1 MPAPTRTS
9 HFWFRRLAGA
19 GVALAFCVIVF
30 GAFTR
35 LSDAGLGCP
44 DWPGCYGRVLAPQTE
59 GAIAQAEAR
68 FPEAPVDVTK
78 AWIEMGHRY
87 IAGLLGLMIL
97 AMTILAWRARD
108 TALPRTAT
116 TALLA
121 LVIFQSIL
129 GMWTVTLLLKPL
141 VVTAHLLGGMATIS
155 LLFWLW
161 LSQLQTP
168 RLPAP
173 PRARGLA
180 MLALAALVGQIFLG
194 GWVSTN
200 YAALACTEFPTC
212 HSGRFFPP
220 MDAAE
225 GFVLWRGLGQNYE
238 YGVLDHPART
248 AIHVV
253 HRLGAVVVTIV
264 LLALAALL
272 LLRGAG
278 AWQRALGALL
288 AVLLVGQLAVGISI
302 VLLHLPLSLATAHNG
317 MAALLMLCMVAILH
331 VLWRSPGGPEASAQ

>member
-1 MPAPTRTS
+1 MTAPSRVL
-9 HFWFRRLAGA
+9 FRRLAGLA
-19 GVALAFCVIVF
+19 VVLALAVIVA

-44 DWPGCYGRVLAPQTE
+44 DWPGCYGQLIAPQSE
-59 GAIAQAEAR
+59 ARLERAEAR
-68 FPEAPVDVTK
+68 FPGAAVDVSK

-87 IAGLLGLMIL
+87 AAGLLGLLIL
-97 AMTILAWRARD
+97 ALAVIAWRVRD
-108 TALPRTAT
+108 ASLPRASS

-121 LVIFQSIL
+121 LVVFQALL

-141 VVTAHLLGGMATIS
+141 VVTAHLLGGMATVA

-161 LSQLQTP
+161 LSQLQAPAAAAP
-168 RLPAP
+168 RG
-173 PRARGLA
+173 ARGLA
-180 MLALAALVGQIFLG
+180 LFAVVVLVLQVFLG

-200 YAALACTEFPTC
+200 YAALACVEFPTC

-220 MDAAE
+220 MDVGE

-238 YGVLDHPART
+238 HGVLDHPART

-253 HRLGAVVVTIV
+253 HRLGAVVVTIT

-272 LLRGAG
+272 LRRGAG
-278 AWQRALGALL
+278 GQRALGALL
-288 AVLLVGQLAVGISI
+288 AVLLVTQLGVGMAI
-302 VLLHLPLSLATAHNG
+302 VQLHLPLPLATAHNG
-317 MAALLMLCMVAILH
+317 MAALLLLCMVAILH
-331 VLWRSPGGPEASAQ
+331 MLWRAPRGATA